1 MFHGG
6 NPEAVIDRPISGGY
20 VSRDYPFREIGDRGF
35 GSSVDKRLGSR
46 LDKSRRKRDRG
57 HMGRGH
63 IDQGITQGANHRFRL
78 VWHFGVSALGIP
90 KGMFPC
96 ALKPRNPDL

>member
-6 NPEAVIDRPISGGY
+6 NPEAVVDRPISGGY

-35 GSSVDKRLGSR
+35 GSPVDKRSGSR
-46 LDKSRRKRDRG
+46 LDKSRWKRDCG

-63 IDQGITQGANHRFRL
+63 IDQGITQGANHRLRL
-78 VWHFGVSALGIP
+78 VQHFGVSAFGIP

>member
-6 NPEAVIDRPISGGY
+6 NPKVGIDRLISGSY
-20 VSRDYPFREIGDRGF
+20 VSRDYPFQEIGDRGF
-35 GSSVDKRLGSR
+35 GSPVDKRSSSC
-46 LDKSRRKRDRG
+46 LDKYRWKRDCG

-63 IDQGITQGANHRFRL
+63 IDQGITQGANHRLRL
-78 VWHFGVSALGIP
+78 VHHFGVSTFGIP

-96 ALKPRNPDL
+96 ALKP